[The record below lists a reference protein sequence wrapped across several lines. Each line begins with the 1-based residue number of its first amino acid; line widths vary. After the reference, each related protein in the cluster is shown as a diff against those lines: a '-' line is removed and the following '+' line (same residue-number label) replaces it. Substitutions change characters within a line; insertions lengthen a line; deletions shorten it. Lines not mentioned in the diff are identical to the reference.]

1 MSDESNQALDPNRER
16 FVPWGKASSL
26 KPDQRIVTKTP
37 LTELWDDN
45 GTLSGKRIRNLAQ
58 TDLVE
63 LLRSG
68 PVQFLVADAG
78 LKLRWIPTRQP
89 FEFWKTVR
97 PQIAYPEKPIYR
109 EQFPNEIAYL
119 ASEWRGRT
127 GECLILLEKHH

>member
-1 MSDESNQALDPNRER
+1 
-16 FVPWGKASSL
+16 L

-78 LKLRWIPTRQP
+78 LKLRWISTRQR

-97 PQIAYPEKPIYR
+97 PQIAHPEKPIYR
-109 EQFPNEIAYL
+109 EQFPNETAYI
-119 ASEWRGRT
+119 ASEWRGRA
-127 GECLILLEKHH
+127 GECLVLLEQYH